1 MRGVSIATT
10 ICSKPL
16 ILILAQLRLAVFF
29 WSFDM
34 AYYGFVYVMANEAMP
49 DFFKIGFT
57 DKAPSQRAAELS
69 NTSVP
74 FNFQLVCYGE
84 VDNAQNFERKLHE
97 IYSENRVNTQRE
109 FFKFSAS
116 EVLKLC
122 NVIKEHCDFF
132 TTGEI
137 YNFIEYQISKKDI

>member
-1 MRGVSIATT
+1 M
-10 ICSKPL
+10 
-16 ILILAQLRLAVFF
+16 
-29 WSFDM
+29 
-34 AYYGFVYVMANEAMP
+34 
-49 DFFKIGFT
+49 
-57 DKAPSQRAAELS
+57 
-69 NTSVP
+69 P

-84 VDNAQNFERKLHE
+84 VENAQNFERKLHE

-137 YNFIEYQISKKDI
+137 YNFIEYQVSKKDI